1 VHWNNI
7 NDVSSQ
13 RPNKR
18 RKYSALITLLSVFAV
33 VTALASCTSIDDM
46 EPTDSTPPITDLVP
60 DTTSLEFRDPSVPI
74 SGGTGLPDSG
84 STSSEEVDCEQAEE
98 LCDSGDWA
106 CDDIA
111 DYCDIGP
118 DDGSELPDDW
128 DWDR

>member
-1 VHWNNI
+1 MIGKRQQVLCGLLLVVIALFVSSGCTTTEPGNS
-7 NDVSSQ
+7 DVSTPSD
-13 RPNKR
+13 
-18 RKYSALITLLSVFAV
+18 V
-33 VTALASCTSIDDM
+33 VVSD
-46 EPTDSTPPITDLVP
+46 PPIP
-60 DTTSLEFRDPSVPI
+60 DTTIGFRDPSVPI
-74 SGGTGLPDSG
+74 SGGTGLPDIG
-84 STSSEEVDCEQAEE
+84 STSSEEVDCDRAEE